1 MTDLFPEIEL
11 GDAQA
16 EAIARGLFAVA
27 KADGDLHDRERI
39 LISEFFASISE
50 RPSDLA
56 ALDRE
61 TAIAPETLAL
71 ALGKGPVRQLF
82 LMTALL
88 LALCDGDYGSGE
100 ATLIKRYAAA
110 LEFSDA
116 EVAEMTTQVKEH
128 MLSQLSHLQNVD
140 AAVAVARELKV

>member
-1 MTDLFPEIEL
+1 MTDLFPEVEVN
-11 GDAQA
+11 DAQA

-27 KADGDLHDRERI
+27 KADGNLHERERT

-61 TAIAPETLAL
+61 AAIAPATLAL
-71 ALGKGPVRQLF
+71 ALARGPVRQLF

-88 LALCDGDYGSGE
+88 LALCDGQYGPGE
-100 ATLIKRYAAA
+100 AALIKSFAAA
-110 LEFSDA
+110 LEVDDA
-116 EVAEMTTQVKEH
+116 QLTELTTRVKEH
-128 MLSQLSHLQNVD
+128 MLGQLSHLQNTD
-140 AAVAVARELKV
+140 ATVAVARELEV

>member
-1 MTDLFPEIEL
+1 MMDLFPEVEVN
-11 GDAQA
+11 DAQA
-16 EAIARGLFAVA
+16 EAIARGLHAVA
-27 KADGDLHDRERI
+27 KADGNLHERERT
-39 LISEFFASISE
+39 LISEFFASISD

-61 TAIAPETLAL
+61 GAIAPETLAL
-71 ALGKGPVRQLF
+71 ALGSGPLRQLF

-88 LALCDGDYGSGE
+88 LALCDGDYSSGE
-100 ATLIKRYAAA
+100 AAIIKRYAAA
-110 LEFSDA
+110 MEFGDD
-116 EVAEMTTQVKEH
+116 ELAEMTTRVKEH